1 MSNHFDHIQVQTTQ
15 NVKLQ
20 YEVAAIGDR
29 LLAFLIDFI
38 IMAGISLIIALVYDA
53 TVGFSTESK
62 VIYGILLLLVP
73 FSFYHPLLE
82 ILNNG
87 QSIGKRL
94 MKIKVIRMDG
104 TEPTI
109 GNYIIRWLTRII
121 EMFGV
126 FGLALIVILV
136 NGKGQRLGDL
146 AGGTTVAKVKKR
158 VGLEDTLLA
167 FATENYVPQYPMAQ
181 TLSGRDIEIIK
192 EVLFFFDQYGN
203 FNVLNA
209 CGMKVKTLF
218 GLDPNKDLTP
228 NDTFLR
234 NVVND
239 YTYFKSLDET
249 KNVANF

>member
-1 MSNHFDHIQVQTTQ
+1 MSNYFDHIQVQTTQ

-29 LLAFLIDFI
+29 LLAFLIDFL
-38 IMAGISLIIALVYDA
+38 IMAGIALIISMIYGGI
-53 TVGFSTESK
+53 VGFETQNT
-62 VIYGILLLLVP
+62 VIYGTLLILIP

-82 ILNNG
+82 IFNNG

-121 EMFGV
+121 EMFGI
-126 FGLALIVILV
+126 FGLALIVILM

-167 FATENYVPQYPMAQ
+167 FTTENYVPRYPMAQ
-181 TLSGRDIEIIK
+181 TLSGRDIEVIK
-192 EVLFFFDQYGN
+192 EALFFFDRYNN

-218 GLDPNKDLTP
+218 GFDPNKDLTP

-234 NVVND
+234 HVIND

-249 KNVANF
+249 KNVANL